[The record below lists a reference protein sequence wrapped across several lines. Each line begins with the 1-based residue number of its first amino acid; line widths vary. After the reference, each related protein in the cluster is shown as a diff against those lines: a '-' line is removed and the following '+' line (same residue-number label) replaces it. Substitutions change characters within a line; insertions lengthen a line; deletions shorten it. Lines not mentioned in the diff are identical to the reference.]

1 MTISGKCPFERTL
14 SSSVKPIGLAL
25 CKGNWRSVASA
36 VMKCDE
42 VRTIV
47 IELILKELNDQCAH
61 LCEKVHFKSVLRQS
75 TLDDLLKFEWQTLI
89 DEWKLEAPLFLSFLQ
104 AAAAPP
110 RLRNKQKG
118 VTVASRFPPMCMGGT
133 VLLKERN
140 KDMSALHQLVGIYLF
155 HGDLH
160 KSVSIG

>member
-1 MTISGKCPFERTL
+1 M
-14 SSSVKPIGLAL
+14 
-25 CKGNWRSVASA
+25 ASA

-42 VRTIV
+42 VATII
-47 IELILKELNDQCAH
+47 IEILLKELNDQCTH
-61 LCEKVHFKSVLRQS
+61 LCEKVHFKSILRQS
-75 TLDDLLKFEWQTLI
+75 SLDDLLKFTWQSLV

-104 AAAAPP
+104 AVATP
-110 RLRNKQKG
+110 RRPRNKQKG
-118 VTVASRFPPMCMGGT
+118 LTVTGRFPALCMGGA

-160 KSVSIG
+160 KSVSNWSCCACTTIQNCTSLL